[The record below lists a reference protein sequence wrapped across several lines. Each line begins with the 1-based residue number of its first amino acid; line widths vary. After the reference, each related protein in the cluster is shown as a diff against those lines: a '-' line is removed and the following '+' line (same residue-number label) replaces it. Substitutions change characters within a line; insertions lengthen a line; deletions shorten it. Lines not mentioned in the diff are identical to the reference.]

1 MLTEYIDSLMKR
13 ARFETLDDGTL
24 YGEIPDCPG
33 VWVDG
38 DDPDRC
44 RRELREI
51 LEEWI
56 VLKLRDRDLLPVVD
70 GIDLNLRAA

>member
-1 MLTEYIDSLMKR
+1 MGPSTGRSLIVLVSGS
-13 ARFETLDDGTL
+13 T
-24 YGEIPDCPG
+24 
-33 VWVDG
+33 
-38 DDPDRC
+38 
-44 RRELREI
+44 EI